1 MARNGFLCENSG
13 MTEPEYIDSLERLE
27 PVLRHLSKKA
37 RLAVD
42 LEADSYHHY
51 GDRLCLLQIA
61 TDQKAFLVDPLA
73 LGDGILGLAPIFADA
88 RKEKVFHDGD
98 YDGRMLMRSL
108 GVRPQNIF
116 DTMLAARLLGKTNV
130 GLAPLLEE
138 YFGIQQN
145 KYYQKADWSRRPLAP
160 ALLEYAALDTAYLLR
175 LRDRLEA
182 ELKAKGRLQWARE
195 EFRLL
200 LESLEPMP
208 KRAANFMRVKG
219 ARRLTPRQ
227 LAILQALLEWRES
240 LARRMDVPPFKVIG
254 NERLLK
260 IAEECPRSQHR
271 IDQSPN
277 LTEKQKRL
285 YRKGIVKAVDEA
297 MQLPEEELPSFPV
310 SQRGRP
316 DHRAERVLAKLKSW
330 RDRMAGQLGMDP
342 GVLLPNA
349 ALSELSRSRPADEK
363 ELASMDIMK
372 KWQCGLL
379 GAEVLELIRK
389 VR

>member
-1 MARNGFLCENSG
+1 MI
-13 MTEPEYIDSLERLE
+13 EPEYIDSLEGLE
-27 PVLRHLSKKA
+27 PVLRHLGKKA

-61 TDQKAFLVDPLA
+61 TDQKAYLVDTLA
-73 LGDGILGLAPIFADA
+73 LGDGSLALGPVFADP

-98 YDGRMLMRSL
+98 YDGRMIMRSL

-116 DTMLAARLLGKTNV
+116 DTMLAARMLGKPNV

-145 KYYQKADWSRRPLAP
+145 KHYQKADWSSRPLAP

-175 LRDRLEA
+175 LRDRLDS
-182 ELKAKGRLQWARE
+182 ELREKNRLDWARE

-200 LESLEPMP
+200 LENLEPMP
-208 KRAANFMRVKG
+208 ERAANYMRVKG
-219 ARRLTPRQ
+219 ARKLTGRQ
-227 LAILQALLEWRES
+227 LALLQALLEWREA

-260 IAEECPRSQHR
+260 IAEECPRSPRHIER
-271 IDQSPN
+271 SEN

-285 YRKGIVKAVDEA
+285 YGKGILKAVEEA
-297 MQLPEEELPSFPV
+297 MRCPEEELPAFPV
-310 SQRGRP
+310 PTRGRP
-316 DHRAERVLAKLKSW
+316 DHRAERVLAKLKGW
-330 RDRMAGQLGMDP
+330 RDLTSVQMGMDP

-349 ALSELSRSRPADEK
+349 ALSELSRRRPTDEQ
-363 ELASMDIMK
+363 ELAALGIMK
-372 KWQCGLL
+372 RWQREQL
-379 GAEVLELIRK
+379 GHAVLEIIQKTR
-389 VR
+389 

>member
-1 MARNGFLCENSG
+1 MI
-13 MTEPEYIDSLERLE
+13 EPEYIESVEALE
-27 PVLRHLSKKA
+27 PVVRHLSKKA

-61 TDQKAFLVDPLA
+61 TDQKAYLVDTLA
-73 LGDGILGLAPIFADA
+73 LGDGTLALAPIFADP

-116 DTMLAARLLGKTNV
+116 DTMLAARLLGKSTV

-145 KYYQKADWSRRPLAP
+145 KHYQKADWSTRPLAP

-175 LRDRLEA
+175 LRDRLES
-182 ELKAKGRLQWARE
+182 ELREMNRLDWARE

-208 KRAANFMRVKG
+208 ERAANFMRVKG
-219 ARRLTPRQ
+219 ARRLTARE
-227 LAILQALLEWRES
+227 LAVLQALLEWREA
-240 LARRMDVPPFKVIG
+240 LARRIDVPPFKVIG

-260 IAEECPRSQHR
+260 IAEECPCSQHR
-271 IDQSPN
+271 IDTSLN

-285 YRKGIVKAVDEA
+285 YGKGIVRAVEEA
-297 MQLPEEELPSFPV
+297 MLLPEEDLPSFPV

-316 DHRAERVLAKLKSW
+316 DHRAERVLAKLKGW
-330 RDRMAGQLGMDP
+330 RDRKAEQLKMDP
-342 GVLLPNA
+342 GVVLPNA
-349 ALSELSRSRPADEK
+349 ALSELARRRPADEK
-363 ELASMDIMK
+363 ELTALGIMK
-372 KWQCGLL
+372 KWQRAQL
-379 GAEVLELIRK
+379 GAEVLDIIRK

>member
-1 MARNGFLCENSG
+1 MI
-13 MTEPEYIDSLERLE
+13 EPEYIESTSGLES
-27 PVLRHLSKKA
+27 VIKHLAKRS

-61 TDQKAFLVDPLA
+61 TEQKAYLVDPLA
-73 LGDGILGLAPIFADA
+73 LGDAILALAPIFADP

-98 YDGRMLMRSL
+98 YDGRMLMRNL
-108 GVRPQNIF
+108 GVRPQHIF
-116 DTMLAARLLGKTNV
+116 DTMLAARMLGKPNV

-145 KYYQKADWSRRPLAP
+145 KHYQKADWSARPLAP

-182 ELKAKGRLQWARE
+182 ELKEKGRLGWARE
-195 EFRLL
+195 EFQLL

-208 KRAANFMRVKG
+208 ERAANFTRVKG
-219 ARRLTPRQ
+219 ARKLTQRQ
-227 LAILQALLEWRES
+227 LAVLQALLEWRET

-260 IAEECPRSQHR
+260 LAEECPRSQRR
-271 IDQSPN
+271 IDASGT

-285 YRKGIVKAVDEA
+285 YGKGIAHAVEEA
-297 MQLPEEELPSFPV
+297 MQIPEVELPSFPA

-316 DHRAERVLAKLKSW
+316 DHRAERILAKLKGW
-330 RDRMAGQLGMDP
+330 RDRIASQMAMDP

-349 ALSELSRSRPADEK
+349 ALSELARRRPADER
-363 ELASMDIMK
+363 ELEEMAVMK
-372 KWQCGLL
+372 KWQCELL
-379 GAEVLELIRK
+379 GAELLELIRK

>member
-1 MARNGFLCENSG
+1 MANNDWLCKNSG

-27 PVLRHLSKKA
+27 PVVRYLSKKA

-73 LGDGILGLAPIFADA
+73 LGDGVLGLAPIFADP
-88 RKEKVFHDGD
+88 RREKVFHDGD
-98 YDGRMLMRSL
+98 YDGRMLMRGL

-116 DTMLAARLLGKTNV
+116 DTMLAARLLGKSTV

-145 KYYQKADWSRRPLAP
+145 KHYQKADWSTRPLAP

-200 LESLEPMP
+200 LENLEPMP
-208 KRAANFMRVKG
+208 ERAANFMRVKG
-219 ARRLTPRQ
+219 ARRLTSRH
-227 LAILQALLEWRES
+227 LAVLQALLDWREA

-271 IDQSPN
+271 VDASPN

-285 YRKGIVKAVDEA
+285 YGKGVLKAVEEA
-297 MQLPEEELPSFPV
+297 MRLPEEELPAFPA
-310 SQRGRP
+310 SRRGRP
-316 DHRAERVLAKLKSW
+316 DHRAERVLIKLKGW
-330 RDRMAGQLGMDP
+330 RDRAAGELEMDP

-349 ALSELSRSRPADEK
+349 ALSELSRIRPADAK
-363 ELASMDIMK
+363 ELASMAIMK
-372 KWQCGLL
+372 KWQCELL
-379 GAEVLELIRK
+379 GAEVLEIIRK

>member
-1 MARNGFLCENSG
+1 MI
-13 MTEPEYIDSLERLE
+13 EPEYIESVEALE
-27 PVLRHLSKKA
+27 PVVRHLSKKA

-61 TDQKAFLVDPLA
+61 TDQKAYLVDTLA
-73 LGDGILGLAPIFADA
+73 LGDGTLALAPIFADP

-116 DTMLAARLLGKTNV
+116 DTMLAARLLGKSTV

-145 KYYQKADWSRRPLAP
+145 KHYQKADWSTRPLAP

-175 LRDRLEA
+175 LRDRLES
-182 ELKAKGRLQWARE
+182 ELREMNRLDWARE

-208 KRAANFMRVKG
+208 ERVANFMRVKG
-219 ARRLTPRQ
+219 ARRLTARE
-227 LAILQALLEWRES
+227 LAVLQALLEWREA

-271 IDQSPN
+271 IDRSLN

-285 YRKGIVKAVDEA
+285 YGKGIVRAVEEA
-297 MQLPEEELPSFPV
+297 MLLPEEDLPSFPV

-316 DHRAERVLAKLKSW
+316 DHRAERVLAKLKGW
-330 RDRMAGQLGMDP
+330 RDQKAEQLKMDP
-342 GVLLPNA
+342 GVVLPNA
-349 ALSELSRSRPADEK
+349 ALSELARRRPADEK
-363 ELASMDIMK
+363 ELAALEIMK
-372 KWQCGLL
+372 KWQRTQL
-379 GAEVLELIRK
+379 GAEVLDIIRK

>member
-1 MARNGFLCENSG
+1 MI
-13 MTEPEYIDSLERLE
+13 EPEYIESVEALE
-27 PVLRHLSKKA
+27 PVIRHLSKKA
-37 RLAVD
+37 RMAVD

-61 TDQKAFLVDPLA
+61 TDQKAYLVDTLA
-73 LGDGILGLAPIFADA
+73 LGDGTLALAPIFADA

-116 DTMLAARLLGKTNV
+116 DTMLAARLLGKSTV

-145 KYYQKADWSRRPLAP
+145 KHYQKADWSTRPLAP

-175 LRDRLEA
+175 LRDRLES
-182 ELKAKGRLQWARE
+182 ELREKGRLDWARE

-208 KRAANFMRVKG
+208 ERVANFMRVKG
-219 ARRLTPRQ
+219 ARRLTARE
-227 LAILQALLEWRES
+227 LAVLQALLEWREA

-260 IAEECPRSQHR
+260 IAEECPRNQRR
-271 IDQSPN
+271 IDHSAN
-277 LTEKQKRL
+277 LTDKQKRL
-285 YRKGIVKAVDEA
+285 YGKGIVHAVEEA
-297 MQLPEEELPSFPV
+297 MLLPEDDLPSFPV

-316 DHRAERVLAKLKSW
+316 DHRAERVLAKLKGW
-330 RDRMAGQLGMDP
+330 RDGKAQELGMDP
-342 GVLLPNA
+342 GVVLPNA
-349 ALSELSRSRPADEK
+349 ALAELARYRPPDEK
-363 ELASMDIMK
+363 ELASLGVMK
-372 KWQCGLL
+372 KWQRTQMSP
-379 GAEVLELIRK
+379 EILEIIRK

>member
-1 MARNGFLCENSG
+1 MK
-13 MTEPEYIDSLERLE
+13 EPEYIDSLELLE

-37 RLAVD
+37 RLAID

-61 TDQKAFLVDPLA
+61 TDQKAFLVDTLA
-73 LGDGILGLAPIFADA
+73 LGDGVLALAPVFGDA
-88 RKEKVFHDGD
+88 RREKVFHDGD
-98 YDGRMLMRSL
+98 YDGRMIMRSL

-116 DTMLAARLLGKTNV
+116 DTMLAARMLGKPTV

-145 KYYQKADWSRRPLAP
+145 KHYQKADWSIRPLAP

-175 LRDRLEA
+175 LRDRLEG
-182 ELKAKGRLQWARE
+182 ELREKGRLSWARE

-208 KRAANFMRVKG
+208 ERVANFMRVKG
-219 ARRLTPRQ
+219 ARKLTPRQ
-227 LAILQALLEWRES
+227 LAVLQYLLEWRET
-240 LARRMDVPPFKVIG
+240 LARRIDVPPFKVIG
-254 NERLLK
+254 NERLLNL
-260 IAEECPRSQHR
+260 AEESPRSQR
-271 IDQSPN
+271 RVDQSPN

-285 YRKGIVKAVDEA
+285 YGKGITHAVEEA
-297 MQLPEEELPSFPV
+297 MQVPEEDLPAFPV

-316 DHRAERVLAKLKSW
+316 DHRAERVLVKLKGW
-330 RDRMAGQLGMDP
+330 RDRTAAQLGMDP

-349 ALSELSRSRPADEK
+349 ALSELSRRRPADEK
-363 ELASMDIMK
+363 ELADMAILK
-372 KWQCGLL
+372 KWQLNLL
-379 GAEVLELIRK
+379 GVEVLEIITN